1 MPTPAAFTE
10 FIGVDA
16 AFFSKE
22 EKLFL
27 EMALFYQVVS
37 ELKRFFHKQW
47 KMYFHLVAIAPK
59 EETMQETHYL
69 RCIINDI
76 IRSES
81 YTLTGIAVYTHEP
94 EELIYEVVSGENAS
108 PSWRLWRKI
117 VDLHRTVRPELYQG
131 IMRKLLTESI
141 SLLPGKGEKERG

>member
-1 MPTPAAFTE
+1 MPAPAAFTE
-10 FIGVDA
+10 VIGVDA
-16 AFFSKE
+16 ALFSKE
-22 EKLFL
+22 ENLFL

-37 ELKRFFHKQW
+37 ELKRLFHKQW
-47 KMYFHLVAIAPK
+47 KLYFHLVAIKPK

-76 IRSES
+76 IRSET
-81 YTLTGIAVYTHEP
+81 YTLSGIAVYTHEP
-94 EELIYEVVSGENAS
+94 FDSIYEVVSGENTS

-131 IMRKLLTESI
+131 IMRKLLSI
-141 SLLPGKGEKERG
+141 EPEVLFQVGASKG